1 MNQGESFGDV
11 SLDHLVEKKHME
23 TMVAVWPTCL
33 VIMNRKQFVKVV
45 SSILKMK
52 AQARIDNLMA
62 MMDEELDDKVRK
74 KYYDEVQELI
84 GQNIPILYLIAANSY
99 AASQEGRI
107 GNLWPSLLR
116 PQMTWNL
123 ESLWK
128 VQP

>member
-1 MNQGESFGDV
+1 MTGRLRNVLANTKSE
-11 SLDHLVEKKHME
+11 H
-23 TMVAVWPTCL
+23 
-33 VIMNRKQFVKVV
+33 NKQPV
-45 SSILKMK
+45 
-52 AQARIDNLMA
+52 NLMA

-128 VQP
+128 AQP